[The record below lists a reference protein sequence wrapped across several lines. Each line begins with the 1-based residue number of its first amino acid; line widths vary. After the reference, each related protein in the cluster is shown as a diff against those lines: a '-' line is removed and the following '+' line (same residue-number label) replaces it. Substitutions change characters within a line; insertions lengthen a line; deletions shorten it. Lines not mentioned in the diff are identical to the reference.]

1 MKGINFVLKEKIYL
15 LNKDYFKQTRYYK
28 NFEEH
33 IIQTLHRKPNKLE
46 CEIVFDTLNV
56 LLKLKKEYGSYWVS
70 KQEHFNRKKKILE
83 DYLSKYDEKLNKF
96 KDDFCITLLKKYEV
110 WFDEMKDIENAEYET
125 EQERHSALCCSKI
138 ETKINNCV
146 AQLNDIEFDYIF
158 NGYCYYRRN
167 PSNKTKRGYIS
178 VLEYPEGLNR
188 FIQEYNNQYRFDM
201 LTDNEEIKYIKK
213 LYSYIGKVSVYLST
227 EDYINA
233 HNTIDEILMCDKP
246 NNLKAPFEYML
257 KVFKGIDAL
266 ILNKEYENAYIEFKC
281 FYEPNKKC
289 FVRIS

>member
-1 MKGINFVLKEKIYL
+1 MIYMKILEKQKIHL
-15 LNKDYFKQTRYYK
+15 LNKDYFKQTRYYR

-33 IIQTLHRKPNKLE
+33 IFQTLHRKPNKLE

-110 WFDEMKDIENAEYET
+110 WLDEMKDIENATYN
-125 EQERHSALCCSKI
+125 
-138 ETKINNCV
+138 TKWEKDKAFYCNGIGAEIDNYV
-146 AQLNDIEFDYIF
+146 AQLKNQKFDDRY
-158 NGYCYYRRN
+158 NGYCYYEYVFRK
-167 PSNKTKRGYIS
+167 NKGYMS
-178 VLEYPEGLNR
+178 VLEYQEGLND
-188 FIQEYNNQYRFDM
+188 FIQEYNIQYRFDK
-201 LTDNEEIKYIKK
+201 LTDDEEIEYIKK
-213 LYSYIGKVSVYLST
+213 LYSYMGKVSVYLST
-227 EDYINA
+227 KDYINA
-233 HNTIDEILMCDKP
+233 HNTIDEIIMCDKP

-266 ILNKEYENAYIEFKC
+266 ILNEEYENAYTEFKY
-281 FYEPNKKC
+281 FYEPNKKW